1 LAALNSELHQL
12 GFTVP
17 ERNELFKGF
26 LRAVERVELANAPI
40 LSPQE
45 VELRDEVA
53 RQIVM
58 KLLQKQ

>member
-1 LAALNSELHQL
+1 L